1 MSTQLQSAIVVPPEA
16 GNLWHVLGT
25 LIECK
30 IDSAETGGAY
40 AVVEAIVPPEG
51 GPPTHVHHKEDEI
64 FHVLEGEFE
73 IRCGA
78 ETLHASKGA
87 TAILPRD
94 VPHAFRNVGGREGRL
109 LTTIT
114 PGGFEQFFAEVSREV
129 RSMPADA
136 NKLLAIARKYS
147 VEFVA

>member
-1 MSTQLQSAIVVPPEA
+1 MSTQLQSGIVVPPEA

-40 AVVEAIVPPEG
+40 AIIEAIVPPEVG
-51 GPPTHVHHKEDEI
+51 TPTHVHHNEDEI
-64 FHVLEGEFE
+64 APVLEREFV

-94 VPHAFRNVGGREGRL
+94 VPHAFRNV
-109 LTTIT
+109 
-114 PGGFEQFFAEVSREV
+114 
-129 RSMPADA
+129 
-136 NKLLAIARKYS
+136 
-147 VEFVA
+147 